1 MYLLCCSQDSFFICN
16 SCLTNWITLIIA
28 VLGFAL
34 TIMQLVKGNKEK
46 SISNVIALKNEMS
59 RYDNIHFKL
68 LPNGEWANL
77 EENYFLEPGYNSD
90 IFGQLVSYLGL
101 FEVASEMIETG
112 LLTRKQ
118 FKTFFEYR
126 INNIIKN
133 KAVAKYISDDAQN
146 WKTLIELIT
155 KTNQL

>member
-1 MYLLCCSQDSFFICN
+1 MFLCCNQEYLSICN
-16 SCLTNWITLIIA
+16 TCLTNWITLIIA

-34 TIMQLVKGNKEK
+34 TIVQLIKGNKEK

-68 LPNGEWANL
+68 LPDGEWVNL
-77 EENYFLEPGYNSD
+77 EETYFLEPGYD
-90 IFGQLVSYLGL
+90 LEIFGQLVSYLGL

-118 FKTFFEYR
+118 FKTFFQYR
-126 INNIIKN
+126 FNNIFN
-133 KAVAKYISDDAQN
+133 NDALAKYISAYPQD
-146 WKTLIELIT
+146 WRTLIELNK
-155 KTNQL
+155 KTNKL